1 VAEQARELRVELL
14 GPVLARR
21 DADERKLGAPRQ
33 RALFAVLASR
43 PDRVVSR
50 EDLITAIW
58 GQDPPPSA
66 DGSIYTYIS
75 GLRRALEPGR
85 DNRAVSSVLLSEGP
99 GYRLRIA
106 AEDIDLHE
114 FEALRRKAEQARA
127 DGDQAAAVE
136 AADRAL
142 ALWHGEPLSGL
153 PGPWA
158 ASLRDRLLTQRLDLL
173 EIRAVGGLAA
183 GQHAELVAELT
194 ALVRENPLHEGLR
207 GLLMIALYRVG
218 RQADA
223 VEQFRAATRVL
234 MDELG
239 TLPGPRLA
247 EIQQQILTND
257 PALAA
262 PALAEPVKQRR
273 RPAWWAA
280 RPRPRARTFV
290 ARTAELSTLRQAVR
304 GVSDGLGGVLLV
316 EGEPGIGK
324 SELLTTGLADCEDQ
338 GVQLVWGAGDELASR
353 FPLRLMLDC
362 LGVDADSPDPAR
374 VRVAEM
380 MRLAQDRTARDP
392 LGGGDPTLAVVN
404 ELVAIVREM
413 CADGPLTLVA
423 DDIQWADEAS
433 LLVFSR
439 LAMETATLPLL
450 LVGALRPVPRT
461 AVLDGVRD
469 IVAKQGG
476 AVLQLA
482 PLAGGEVAEMLRGI
496 VGGTPGSG
504 LLGLADRAA
513 GNPLYVGELAEALL
527 RDRHVEVSSGQAEV
541 CAGGDV
547 SVPTSLSSAL
557 THRLGFLSGATT
569 EVLRRAALLG
579 TEFVIADLSVL
590 TDRPAA
596 ELLPAL
602 DEAAAAKVLLANG
615 DRYSFRHALI
625 RQALYDA
632 TSPTV
637 RTVLHRQA
645 AERLDR
651 AGASMETVAR
661 QLVASPVAVDS
672 WVIDWMLRHG
682 ERIAH
687 RAPDIGLD
695 LLRRVAAVCEHD
707 DPRHVDLTAML
718 ARVLYWRGELP
729 EDEVRSVLALTR
741 DPDLSGEM
749 QWIRAVIH
757 YRRGQEDHS
766 VAALREAAS
775 APEVSPT
782 WQARCQALLA
792 VREGMG
798 LLEFERAKVTAL
810 AAIDRGEK
818 AGDNFAVAFA
828 LQALWLFESID
839 RDHAAALRHVDEAL
853 AVVAEDAG
861 LAHLHLS
868 LLDNRVFSLQNL
880 DRLDDADHALAA
892 VRSLVHRYQLPGG
905 LPMSTAVNH
914 YWAGRWS
921 DGLLEL
927 SVITRSG
934 PELAFLGLRESSP
947 MLLLSHGVAALIA
960 ALRDDGDEVAAHLA
974 AADELPML
982 TTADRENCDFLLM
995 AEAQAAERDGRFD
1008 QALIALEPV
1017 LDPRY
1022 APMMLRHQ
1030 WLPDVVRLAR
1040 QAGSPDVV
1048 ARALE
1053 ICAGEAAREV
1063 VPARAAAALLRCRGL
1078 ADGDPAQVAK
1088 AVAHYRNVGRPVE
1101 LAQTL
1106 EDLAVV
1112 LAGAGRRA
1120 EGEAALAEAVR
1131 RYEVLG
1137 AAWPA
1142 RRATARFGGRT
1153 TGGSAQRDVG

>member
-1 VAEQARELRVELL
+1 VAEQSLRAELL
-14 GPVLARR
+14 GPVLVRR
-21 DADERKLGAPRQ
+21 GDEELRLGAPRQ
-33 RALFAVLASR
+33 RALFSVLASR
-43 PDRVVSR
+43 AGRAVSR
-50 EDLITAIW
+50 EDLINAIW
-58 GQDPPPSA
+58 GHQAPTSA
-66 DGSIYTYIS
+66 DGSIYTYVS
-75 GLRRALEPGR
+75 GLRRAMEPGR
-85 DNRAVSSVLLSEGP
+85 GQRATSSVLLSEGP
-99 GYRLRIA
+99 GYLLRV
-106 AEDIDLHE
+106 DSVDLHE
-114 FEALRRKAEQARA
+114 FDALKRQAEQAVEQ
-127 DGDQAAAVE
+127 DDQAAAVE
-136 AADRAL
+136 AADQAL

-158 ASLRDRLLTQRLDLL
+158 ASLRDRLLSDRLDLL
-173 EIRAVGGLAA
+173 EIRATAGLAG
-183 GQHAELVAELT
+183 GQHAELVAELA

-207 GLLMIALYRVG
+207 GLLMTALYRVG

-223 VEQFRAATRVL
+223 VEQFREASRVL
-234 MDELG
+234 AEELG
-239 TLPGPRLA
+239 TQPGPRLA
-247 EIQQQILTND
+247 EVHQQILTND

-262 PALAEPVKQRR
+262 PDAPSPVRVRR
-273 RPAWWAA
+273 RSAWWAA

-290 ARTAELSTLRQAVR
+290 ARTHELSVLRSGVQEVAAGR
-304 GVSDGLGGVLLV
+304 GRVLLV

-324 SELLTTGLADCEDQ
+324 SELLTTGMAGCEDE

-353 FPLRLMLDC
+353 FPLRLMLEC
-362 LGVDADSPDPAR
+362 LGVEADSPDPAR
-374 VRVAEM
+374 ARVAEM
-380 MRLAQDRTARDP
+380 MRQAQSSRDP

-404 ELVAIVREM
+404 ELVAIVQEM
-413 CADGPLTLVA
+413 CADGPLALVA

-439 LAMETATLPLL
+439 LALETSTLPLL
-450 LVGALRPVPRT
+450 LVAALRPVPRT

-469 IVAKQGG
+469 VVARQGG
-476 AVLQLA
+476 TVLQLA
-482 PLAGGEVAEMLRGI
+482 PLAEPEVAEMLTGI
-496 VGGTPGSG
+496 VGGTPGAG

-527 RDRHVEVSSGQAEV
+527 RDRHVEVSAGKAEV
-541 CAGGDV
+541 SSGDDV

-557 THRLGFLSGATT
+557 THRLGFLSAGTA

-579 TEFVIADLSVL
+579 NDFLVADLAVIQG
-590 TDRPAA
+590 RPAG

-602 DEAAAAKVLLANG
+602 EEAASAKVLVANG
-615 DRYSFRHALI
+615 ERYTYRHALI

-651 AGASMETVAR
+651 AGASMEVVAR
-661 QLVASPVAVDS
+661 QLVAAPVAVDS
-672 WVIDWMLRHG
+672 WVVDWMLRHG
-682 ERIAH
+682 ERVAH

-695 LLRRVAAVCEHD
+695 LLRKVVTGCEQD
-707 DPRHVDLTAML
+707 DPRHIELTAAL

-741 DPDLSGEM
+741 DPDLAGEM
-749 QWIRAVIH
+749 QWIRSVVH
-757 YRRGQEDHS
+757 YRRGQEGRS
-766 VAALREAAS
+766 VAALREAVD
-775 APEVSPT
+775 APEVSSV

-798 LLEFERAKVTAL
+798 LGEMELAKATAAAAIERGERA
-810 AAIDRGEK
+810 
-818 AGDNFAVAFA
+818 GDGFAVAYA
-828 LQALWLFESID
+828 LQALWLFQSIA
-839 RDHAAALRHVDEAL
+839 RDHVDALRYVDEAL

-880 DRLDDADHALAA
+880 DRLDEADQALAG
-892 VRSLVHRYQLPGG
+892 VRGLVHRFQLPGG

-914 YWAGRWS
+914 YWAGRWG
-921 DGLLEL
+921 DALVEL
-927 SVITRSG
+927 SVITQTG

-947 MLLLSHGVAALIA
+947 LLLLSHGVAALIA
-960 ALRDDGDEVAAHLA
+960 ALRDDGDEVSAHLA

-982 TTADRENCDFLLM
+982 TSADRENCDFLLM
-995 AEAQAAERDGRFD
+995 AEAQAAERDGRVD
-1008 QALIALEPV
+1008 AALIALEPV

-1030 WLPDVVRLAR
+1030 WLPDVVRLAM
-1040 QAGSPDVV
+1040 QAGDVGIV

-1053 ICAGEAAREV
+1053 ICEGEASREII
-1063 VPARAAAALLRCRGL
+1063 PARAASALLRCRGL
-1078 ADGDPAQVAK
+1078 ASGDPALVQQ
-1088 AVAHYRNVGRPVE
+1088 AVAHYRKVGRPVE
-1101 LAQTL
+1101 LAQAL
-1106 EDLAVV
+1106 EDLAV
-1112 LAGAGRRA
+1112 LLTQNGQRP

-1131 RYEVLG
+1131 RYEAVG

-1142 RRATARFGGRT
+1142 RRATARFGGHEP
-1153 TGGSAQRDVG
+1153 GVSDHRDVG

>member
-1 VAEQARELRVELL
+1 VAERARELRVELL
-14 GPVLARR
+14 GPVLVRR
-21 DADERKLGAPRQ
+21 DGDERKLGAPRQ
-33 RALFAVLASR
+33 RVLFSVLASR
-43 PDRVVSR
+43 PDKVVSR
-50 EDLITAIW
+50 EDLVTAIW
-58 GQDPPPSA
+58 GQDAPASA
-66 DGSIYTYIS
+66 DGSIYTYVS
-75 GLRRALEPGR
+75 GLRRALEPDRG
-85 DNRAVSSVLLSEGP
+85 NRAVSSVLLSEGP

-114 FEALRRKAEQARA
+114 FDALRRKAEQARE

-158 ASLRDRLLTQRLDLL
+158 ASVRDRLLTERLDLL
-173 EIRAVGGLAA
+173 EIRAAGGLAA
-183 GQHAELVAELT
+183 GGHAELVAELA

-207 GLLMIALYRVG
+207 GLLMIALYRAG

-223 VEQFRAATRVL
+223 VEQFRAAARVL

-257 PALAA
+257 PILAA
-262 PALAEPVKQRR
+262 PAVAAPPRERR

-290 ARTAELSTLRQAVR
+290 ARAAELSTLRQAVR
-304 GVSDGLGGVLLV
+304 GVSDGEGGVLLV

-324 SELLTTGLADCEDQ
+324 SELLTTGMADCEDA

-362 LGVDADSPDPAR
+362 LGIDADSPDPAR
-374 VRVAEM
+374 ARVAEM
-380 MRLAQDRTARDP
+380 MRVAQSSRDP

-404 ELVAIVREM
+404 ELIAIVREM
-413 CADGPLTLVA
+413 CAEGPLALVA

-433 LLVFSR
+433 LLVFTR

-461 AVLDGVRD
+461 AVLDGVRE

-482 PLAGGEVAEMLRGI
+482 PLAGGEVAELLQGI
-496 VGGTPGSG
+496 VGGRPGSG

-513 GNPLYVGELAEALL
+513 GNPLYVGELADALV
-527 RDRHVEVSSGQAEV
+527 RDRHVEVSSGRAEV
-541 CAGGDV
+541 TSGRDV

-557 THRLGFLSGATT
+557 THRLGFLTGVAT

-579 TEFVIADLSVL
+579 TEFAMADLSVL
-590 TDRPAA
+590 MDRPAA
-596 ELLPAL
+596 ELLPAIE
-602 DEAAAAKVLLANG
+602 EAATAKVLLANG
-615 DRYSFRHALI
+615 NRYNFRHALI

-695 LLRRVAAVCEHD
+695 LLRRVVASCEHD
-707 DPRHVDLTAML
+707 DPRHVDLTAVL

-749 QWIRAVIH
+749 QWIRAVIY
-757 YRRGQEDHS
+757 YRRGHEDQS

-775 APEVSPT
+775 APEVSPA

-798 LLEFERAKVTAL
+798 LLAFESAKATAL
-810 AAIDRGEK
+810 AAIDRGEQ

-839 RDHAAALRHVDEAL
+839 RDHAAALRHVDDAL

-880 DRLDDADHALAA
+880 DRLDEADQALAA

-927 SVITRSG
+927 SIITRSG

-995 AEAQAAERDGRFD
+995 AEAQAAERDGRLD
-1008 QALIALEPV
+1008 EALIALEPV

-1030 WLPDVVRLAR
+1030 WLPDVVRLAL
-1040 QAGSPDVV
+1040 QAGSTDVV

-1053 ICAGEAAREV
+1053 ICAGEAAREL
-1063 VPARAAAALLRCRGL
+1063 VPTRAAAALLRCRGL
-1078 ADGDPAQVAK
+1078 AQGDPAQVAR

-1112 LAGAGRRA
+1112 LAAAGRRA

-1131 RYEVLG
+1131 RYEALG

>member
-1 VAEQARELRVELL
+1 VAEQALRAELL

-21 DADERKLGAPRQ
+21 GDEELRLGAPRQ
-33 RALFAVLASR
+33 RVLFSVLASR
-43 PDRVVSR
+43 AGRAVSR
-50 EDLITAIW
+50 EDLINAIW
-58 GQDPPPSA
+58 GHEAPTSA
-66 DGSIYTYIS
+66 DGSIYTYVS
-75 GLRRALEPGR
+75 GLRRAMEPGR
-85 DNRAVSSVLLSEGP
+85 GHRAASSVLLSEGP
-99 GYRLRIA
+99 GYLLRVDA
-106 AEDIDLHE
+106 VDLHE
-114 FEALRRKAEQARA
+114 FDLLKRRAEQASEE
-127 DGDQAAAVE
+127 GDQPAAVE
-136 AADRAL
+136 AANEAL

-158 ASLRDRLLTQRLDLL
+158 ASLRDRLLSDRLDLL
-173 EIRAVGGLAA
+173 EIRAAAGLAG
-183 GQHAELVAELT
+183 GQHAELVAELA

-207 GLLMIALYRVG
+207 GLLMTALYRVG

-223 VEQFRAATRVL
+223 VEQFRAASRVL
-234 MDELG
+234 ADELG
-239 TLPGPRLA
+239 TQPGVRLA
-247 EIQQQILTND
+247 EIHQQILTND

-262 PALAEPVKQRR
+262 PDAPSPARVPRR
-273 RPAWWAA
+273 AAWWAA

-290 ARTAELSTLRQAVR
+290 ARTQELSVLRSAVHDVAEGR
-304 GVSDGLGGVLLV
+304 GGVLLV

-324 SELLTTGLADCEDQ
+324 SELLTTGMAGCEDE

-374 VRVAEM
+374 ARVAEM
-380 MRLAQDRTARDP
+380 MRLAQDRTAQSSRDP

-404 ELVAIVREM
+404 ELVAIVQDM
-413 CADGPLTLVA
+413 CADGPLALVA

-439 LAMETATLPLL
+439 LALETSTLPLL

-461 AVLDGVRD
+461 PVLDGVHD
-469 IVAKQGG
+469 VVARQGG
-476 AVLQLA
+476 AVMQLA
-482 PLAGGEVAEMLRGI
+482 PLAEPEVAEMLTGI
-496 VGGTPGSG
+496 VGGTPGAG

-527 RDRHVEVSSGQAEV
+527 RDRHVEVSAGQAEV
-541 CAGGDV
+541 SSGDDV

-557 THRLGFLSGATT
+557 THRLGFLSASTT

-579 TEFVIADLSVL
+579 NDFMVADLSVIQG
-590 TDRPAA
+590 RPAG

-602 DEAAAAKVLLANG
+602 EEAASAKVLLANG
-615 DRYSFRHALI
+615 DRFGFRHALI

-661 QLVASPVAVDS
+661 QLVAAPVAVDS

-682 ERIAH
+682 ERVAH

-695 LLRRVAAVCEHD
+695 LLRKVVTSCEHD
-707 DPRHVDLTAML
+707 DPRHIELTAAL

-741 DPDLSGEM
+741 DPDLAGEM
-749 QWIRAVIH
+749 QWIRAVVH
-757 YRRGQEDHS
+757 YRRGQEGRA
-766 VAALREAAS
+766 VAALREAVD
-775 APEVSPT
+775 APEVSPV

-798 LLEFERAKVTAL
+798 LNEMDLAKATAEAAIARGERA
-810 AAIDRGEK
+810 
-818 AGDNFAVAFA
+818 GDGFAVAYA
-828 LQALWLFESID
+828 LQALWLFQSIA
-839 RDHAAALRHVDEAL
+839 RDHADALSYVDEAL
-853 AVVAEDAG
+853 AVVAEDPG

-880 DRLDDADHALAA
+880 DRLDQADQALAA
-892 VRSLVHRYQLPGG
+892 VRGLVHRFQLPGG

-921 DGLLEL
+921 DALVEL
-927 SVITRSG
+927 SVITQTG

-947 MLLLSHGVAALIA
+947 LLLLSHGVAALIA
-960 ALRDDGDEVAAHLA
+960 ALRDDGDEVSAHLA

-982 TTADRENCDFLLM
+982 TSADRENCDFLLM
-995 AEAQAAERDGRFD
+995 AEAQAAERDGLVD
-1008 QALIALEPV
+1008 AALIALEPV

-1030 WLPDVVRLAR
+1030 WLPDVVRLAL
-1040 QAGSPDVV
+1040 QAGDSEIV

-1053 ICAGEAAREV
+1053 ICEGEVAKEV

-1078 ADGDPAQVAK
+1078 ANGNPAEVQQ
-1088 AVAHYRNVGRPVE
+1088 AVAHYRKVGRPVE
-1101 LAQTL
+1101 LAQSL
-1106 EDLAVV
+1106 EDLAV
-1112 LAGAGRRA
+1112 LLTQNGRRP
-1120 EGEAALAEAVR
+1120 EGEAALAEAIR
-1131 RYEVLG
+1131 RYEAVG

-1142 RRATARFGGRT
+1142 RRATARFGGRVPGKT
-1153 TGGSAQRDVG
+1153 EQRDVG

>member
-1 VAEQARELRVELL
+1 VAERARELRVELL
-14 GPVLARR
+14 GPVLVRR
-21 DADERKLGAPRQ
+21 DGDERKLGAPRQ

-43 PDRVVSR
+43 PDKAVSR

-58 GQDPPPSA
+58 GQDAPASA
-66 DGSIYTYIS
+66 DGSIYTYVS
-75 GLRRALEPGR
+75 GLRRALEPDRG
-85 DNRAVSSVLLSEGP
+85 NRAVSSVLLSEGP
-99 GYRLRIA
+99 GYRLRIP

-114 FEALRRKAEQARA
+114 FDALAEQARTG
-127 DGDQAAAVE
+127 GDQAAAVS

-158 ASLRDRLLTQRLDLL
+158 ASLRDRLLTDRLDLL

-223 VEQFRAATRVL
+223 VEQFRVAAQVL
-234 MDELG
+234 TAELG

-262 PALAEPVKQRR
+262 PVVSAPVKEQR
-273 RPAWWAA
+273 RPAWWAV

-290 ARTAELSTLRQAVR
+290 ARAAELSTLRQAVR
-304 GVSDGLGGVLLV
+304 RVSDGLGGVLLV

-338 GVQLVWGAGDELASR
+338 GVHLVWGAGDELASR

-362 LGVDADSPDPAR
+362 LGIDADSPDPAR

-380 MRLAQDRTARDP
+380 MRLAQSNRDP

-439 LAMETATLPLL
+439 LALETSTLPLL

-482 PLAGGEVAEMLRGI
+482 PLAGGEVAELLRGI

-513 GNPLYVGELAEALL
+513 GNPLYVGELADALL

-557 THRLGFLSGATT
+557 THRLGFLTSATT

-579 TEFVIADLSVL
+579 TEFVMADLSVL
-590 TDRPAA
+590 LDRPAA
-596 ELLPAL
+596 DLLPAL

-615 DRYSFRHALI
+615 NRYHFRHALI

-672 WVIDWMLRHG
+672 WVIDWMLQHG

-695 LLRRVAAVCEHD
+695 LLRRVVAGCEHD
-707 DPRHVDLTAML
+707 DPRHVDLTAVL

-757 YRRGQEDHS
+757 YRRGQEDNS
-766 VAALREAAS
+766 VAALREAAD
-775 APEVSPT
+775 APEISPM

-798 LLEFERAKVTAL
+798 LLEFARAKVTA
-810 AAIDRGEK
+810 ARAIDRGEK

-839 RDHAAALRHVDEAL
+839 RDHAAALRYVDEAL

-880 DRLDDADHALAA
+880 DRLDEADQALLA

-927 SVITRSG
+927 SIITRSG

-1008 QALIALEPV
+1008 AALIALEPV

-1030 WLPDVVRLAR
+1030 WLPDVVRLAL
-1040 QAGSPDVV
+1040 QADSPDVV
-1048 ARALE
+1048 TRALE
-1053 ICAGEAAREV
+1053 ICAAEATREV
-1063 VPARAAAALLRCRGL
+1063 LPARAAAALLRCRGL
-1078 ADGDPAQVAK
+1078 ADRDPASLAK
-1088 AVAHYRNVGRPVE
+1088 AVAHYRTVGRPVE

-1112 LAGAGRRA
+1112 LAAMGRRA

-1131 RYEVLG
+1131 RYELLG

-1142 RRATARFGGRT
+1142 RRATARFGGHEPGKPAHRE
-1153 TGGSAQRDVG
+1153 VG

>member
-1 VAEQARELRVELL
+1 MRVD
-14 GPVLARR
+14 G
-21 DADERKLGAPRQ
+21 DERKLGAPRQ

-43 PDRVVSR
+43 PDKVVSR

-58 GQDPPPSA
+58 GQDAPASA
-66 DGSIYTYIS
+66 DGSIYTYVS
-75 GLRRALEPGR
+75 GLRRALEPDRG
-85 DNRAVSSVLLSEGP
+85 NRAVSSVLLSEGP
-99 GYRLRIA
+99 GYRLRIPA
-106 AEDIDLHE
+106 DDIDLHE
-114 FEALRRKAEQARA
+114 FDALRRKAEQARA
-127 DGDQAAAVE
+127 DGDQVAAVS
-136 AADRAL
+136 AADGAL

-158 ASLRDRLLTQRLDLL
+158 ASLRDRLLTDRLDLL

-223 VEQFRAATRVL
+223 VDQFRAVAQVL
-234 MDELG
+234 MAELG

-262 PALAEPVKQRR
+262 PAVSTPVKEQR

-290 ARTAELSTLRQAVR
+290 ARAAELSVLRQAVR
-304 GVSDGLGGVLLV
+304 RVSDGLGGVLLV

-362 LGVDADSPDPAR
+362 LGIDADSPDPAR
-374 VRVAEM
+374 ARVAEM
-380 MRLAQDRTARDP
+380 MRLAQSNRDP

-469 IVAKQGG
+469 IVAKRGG
-476 AVLQLA
+476 AVVQLA
-482 PLAGGEVAEMLRGI
+482 PLAGGEVAELLRGI
-496 VGGTPGSG
+496 VGGTPGAG

-513 GNPLYVGELAEALL
+513 GNPLYVGELADALL

-541 CAGGDV
+541 CAGEDV

-557 THRLGFLSGATT
+557 THRLGFLSTATT

-579 TEFVIADLSVL
+579 TEFVMADLSVL
-590 TDRPAA
+590 MDRPAA
-596 ELLPAL
+596 SLLPAL

-615 DRYSFRHALI
+615 NRYTFRHALI

-672 WVIDWMLRHG
+672 WVIDWMLQHG

-695 LLRRVAAVCEHD
+695 LLRRVVAVCEPD
-707 DPRHVDLTAML
+707 DPRHVDLTAVL

-749 QWIRAVIH
+749 QWIRAVIY
-757 YRRGQEDHS
+757 YRRGQEDNS
-766 VAALREAAS
+766 VAALREAS
-775 APEVSPT
+775 DAPEISPT

-798 LLEFERAKVTAL
+798 LLEFDRAEVTA
-810 AAIDRGEK
+810 AEAIDRGEK

-839 RDHAAALRHVDEAL
+839 RDHAAALRYVDEAL

-880 DRLDDADHALAA
+880 DRLDEADQALLA

-927 SVITRSG
+927 SIITRSG

-1008 QALIALEPV
+1008 EALIALAPV

-1030 WLPDVVRLAR
+1030 WLPDVVRLAL
-1040 QAGSPDVV
+1040 QADSPDLVTQ
-1048 ARALE
+1048 ALS

-1063 VPARAAAALLRCRGL
+1063 VPTRAAAALLRCRGL
-1078 ADGDPAQVAK
+1078 ADRDPASVAQ
-1088 AVAHYRNVGRPVE
+1088 AVAHYRTVGRPVE

-1112 LAGAGRRA
+1112 LAATGRRA
-1120 EGEAALAEAVR
+1120 EGEAALTEALR
-1131 RYEVLG
+1131 RYELLG

-1142 RRATARFGGRT
+1142 RRAAARFGRPEPGK
-1153 TGGSAQRDVG
+1153 SAEREVG